1 MIPLDSTEW
10 SQLSHA
16 YGNAID
22 IPGLLVEL
30 ESMPP
35 DEGSETEPYYSLC
48 SALCHQGDVYTAS
61 YAALPHLVRLMKS
74 APEQVPVI
82 LMLLVTRIEIARL
95 QGRGPDLP
103 SNLEPGYR
111 LSLEQ
116 LPGIVSKLSQYSWDN
131 LYCCAA
137 IAAVAASKGFHQLAE
152 TVLELDPETIEKVLH
167 NKFGEG

>member
-16 YGNAID
+16 YGNADD
-22 IPGLLVEL
+22 IPGLLTDL

-35 DEGSETEPYYSLC
+35 DEGSEAEPYFSLW

-61 YAALPHLVRLMKS
+61 YAALPHLVRLMNS
-74 APEQVPVI
+74 TEQVPVS
-82 LMLLVTRIEIARL
+82 LLLLVTCIEIARL

-103 SNLEPGYR
+103 TNLEPSYR
-111 LSLEQ
+111 SGLEQ
-116 LPGIVSKLSQYSWDN
+116 LPGIVSKLSQYSWDD

-152 TVLELDPETIEKVLH
+152 TVLELDPETIEEVLR